1 MIKIDSLFSGLR
13 KVKQFESL
21 SNDDLNQILNS
32 GQMKKFNAGQII
44 FVQDDP
50 SAGMFVLI
58 EGKVNLCKLGPL
70 GQQNILATI
79 HPIIMFNE
87 VAVLDCGKNPVTA
100 IAIQETTLWH
110 IDCDAFQSLLKRF
123 PEIGLGLLRIMAL
136 RNRRLIQHYEDL
148 SYRNVESRVAKLLL
162 VLSENGSQTIKRKDH
177 SIEEMAS
184 LIASVGPVI
193 SRTLNGLKQLGFIT
207 TNRNTIILDRPDE
220 IARIAGMDLS
230 LID

>member
-1 MIKIDSLFSGLR
+1 MIKIDSLFSGFR

-44 FVQDDP
+44 FIQDDP

-58 EGKVNLCKLGPL
+58 EGKVNLCKLGPI

-100 IAIQETTLWH
+100 IATQESTLWH
-110 IDCDAFQSLLKRF
+110 IDCDTFQSLLKRF

-162 VLSENGSQTIKRKDH
+162 DLSQNGSQTIKRKDH

-207 TNRNTIILDRPDE
+207 VTRNTIILDRPDE
-220 IARIAGMDLS
+220 IARIAGMDLN
-230 LID
+230 LVD

>member
-21 SNDDLNQILNS
+21 SNEELNQILNS
-32 GQMKKFNAGQII
+32 GQIKKFIPGQVI
-44 FVQDDP
+44 FVQDEP

-100 IAIQETTLWH
+100 IAMQETTLWH
-110 IDCDAFQSLLKRF
+110 IDCDTFQILLKRF
-123 PEIGLGLLRIMAL
+123 PEIGLGLLRIMAI

-162 VLSENGSQTIKRKDH
+162 DLSENGSQTIKRKDH

-184 LIASVGPVI
+184 LIASVAPVI
-193 SRTLNGLKQLGFIT
+193 SRTLNGLKQMGFIT
-207 TNRNTIILDRPDE
+207 TTRNTIVLDRPDE
-220 IARIAGMDLS
+220 IARIAGMDLN

>member
-1 MIKIDSLFSGLR
+1 MIKIESLFSGLR

-32 GQMKKFNAGQII
+32 GQMKKFNPGQII

-58 EGKVNLCKLGPL
+58 EGKVNLCKLGPI

-79 HPIIMFNE
+79 HPVIMFNE

-100 IAIQETTLWH
+100 IATQESTLWH
-110 IDCDAFQSLLKRF
+110 IDCDTFQSLLKRF

-136 RNRRLIQHYEDL
+136 RNRLLIQHYEDL

-162 VLSENGSQTIKRKDH
+162 DLSENGSQTIKRKDH

-184 LIASVGPVI
+184 LIASVAPVI
-193 SRTLNGLKQLGFIT
+193 SRTLNGLRQLGYIT
-207 TNRNTIILDRPDE
+207 ATRNTIILDRPDE
-220 IARIAGMDLS
+220 IARIAGMDLN

>member
-21 SNDDLNQILNS
+21 SNEDLNQILNS
-32 GQMKKFNAGQII
+32 GQIKKFIPGQVI
-44 FVQDDP
+44 FVQDEP

-100 IAIQETTLWH
+100 IAMQETTLWH
-110 IDCDAFQSLLKRF
+110 IDCDTFQILLKRF
-123 PEIGLGLLRIMAL
+123 PEIGLGLLRIMAI

-162 VLSENGSQTIKRKDH
+162 DLSENGSQTIKRKDH

-184 LIASVGPVI
+184 LIASVAPVI
-193 SRTLNGLKQLGFIT
+193 SRTLNGLKQMGFIT
-207 TNRNTIILDRPDE
+207 TTRNTIVLDRPDE
-220 IARIAGMDLS
+220 IARLAGMDLN

>member
-21 SNDDLNQILNS
+21 SNEDLNQILNS
-32 GQMKKFNAGQII
+32 GQIKKFIPGQVI
-44 FVQDDP
+44 FVQDEP

-100 IAIQETTLWH
+100 IAMQETTLWH
-110 IDCDAFQSLLKRF
+110 IDCDTFQILLKRF
-123 PEIGLGLLRIMAL
+123 PEIGLGLLRIMAI

-162 VLSENGSQTIKRKDH
+162 DLSENGSQTIKRKDH

-184 LIASVGPVI
+184 LIASVAPVI
-193 SRTLNGLKQLGFIT
+193 SRTLNGLKQMGFIT
-207 TNRNTIILDRPDE
+207 TTRNTIVLDRPDE
-220 IARIAGMDLS
+220 IARIAGMDLN

>member
-1 MIKIDSLFSGLR
+1 MIKIESLFSGLR

-32 GQMKKFNAGQII
+32 GLMKKFNAGQII

-58 EGKVNLCKLGPL
+58 EGKVNLCKLGPN

-100 IAIQETTLWH
+100 IATQESTLWH
-110 IDCDAFQSLLKRF
+110 IDCDIFQSLLKRF

-162 VLSENGSQTIKRKDH
+162 DLSENGSQTIKRKDH

-193 SRTLNGLKQLGFIT
+193 SRTLNGLKQIGLISAT
-207 TNRNTIILDRPDE
+207 RNTIILERPDE
-220 IARIAGMDLS
+220 IARIAGMDLN

>member
-21 SNDDLNQILNS
+21 SNEDLNQILNS
-32 GQMKKFNAGQII
+32 GQIKKFIPGQVI
-44 FVQDDP
+44 FVQDEP

-100 IAIQETTLWH
+100 IAMQETTLWH
-110 IDCDAFQSLLKRF
+110 IDCDTFQILLKRF
-123 PEIGLGLLRIMAL
+123 PEIGLGLLRIMAI

-148 SYRNVESRVAKLLL
+148 SYRSVESRVAKLLL
-162 VLSENGSQTIKRKDH
+162 DLSENGSQTIKRKDH

-184 LIASVGPVI
+184 LIASVAPVI
-193 SRTLNGLKQLGFIT
+193 SRTLNGLKQMGFIT
-207 TNRNTIILDRPDE
+207 TTRNTIVLDRPDE
-220 IARIAGMDLS
+220 IARIAGMDLN

>member
-21 SNDDLNQILNS
+21 SNEDLNQILNS
-32 GQMKKFNAGQII
+32 GQIKKFIPGQVI
-44 FVQDDP
+44 FVQDEP

-100 IAIQETTLWH
+100 IAMQETTLWH
-110 IDCDAFQSLLKRF
+110 IGCEPFQTLLKRF
-123 PEIGLGLLRIMAL
+123 PVIGLGLLRIMAI

-162 VLSENGSQTIKRKDH
+162 DLSENGSQTIKRKDH

-184 LIASVGPVI
+184 LIASVAPVI
-193 SRTLNGLKQLGFIT
+193 SRTLNGLKQMGFIT
-207 TNRNTIILDRPDE
+207 TTRNTIVLDRPDE
-220 IARIAGMDLS
+220 IARIAGMDLN

>member
-1 MIKIDSLFSGLR
+1 
-13 KVKQFESL
+13 
-21 SNDDLNQILNS
+21 
-32 GQMKKFNAGQII
+32 GQII
-44 FVQDDP
+44 FVQDEP

-58 EGKVNLCKLGPL
+58 EGKVNLCKLGPM

-100 IAIQETTLWH
+100 IATQESTLWH
-110 IDCDAFQSLLKRF
+110 IDCDTFQSLLKRF

-162 VLSENGSQTIKRKDH
+162 DLSQNGSQTIKRKDH

-193 SRTLNGLKQLGFIT
+193 SRTLNGLKQLSFIT
-207 TNRNTIILDRPDE
+207 VTRNTIILDRPDE
-220 IARIAGMDLS
+220 IARIAGMDLN
-230 LID
+230 LVD

>member
-21 SNDDLNQILNS
+21 SSKDLNQILNS
-32 GQMKKFNAGQII
+32 GQIKKFIPGQVI
-44 FVQDDP
+44 FLQEEP

-58 EGKVNLCKLGPL
+58 EGKVNLCKLGPI

-110 IDCDAFQSLLKRF
+110 IDCDKFQSLLKRF

-162 VLSENGSQTIKRKDH
+162 DLSENGSQTIKRKDH

-184 LIASVGPVI
+184 LIASVAPVI
-193 SRTLNGLKQLGFIT
+193 SRTLNGLKHLGFIT
-207 TNRNTIILDRPDE
+207 TTRNTIILDRPDE

>member
-21 SNDDLNQILNS
+21 SNEDLNQILNS
-32 GQMKKFNAGQII
+32 GQIKKFIPGQVI
-44 FVQDDP
+44 FVQDEP

-100 IAIQETTLWH
+100 IAMQETTLWH
-110 IDCDAFQSLLKRF
+110 IDCDTFQILLKRF
-123 PEIGLGLLRIMAL
+123 PEIGLGLLRIMAI

-162 VLSENGSQTIKRKDH
+162 DLSENGSQTIKRKDH

-184 LIASVGPVI
+184 LIASVAPVI
-193 SRTLNGLKQLGFIT
+193 SRTLNGLKQMGFIT
-207 TNRNTIILDRPDE
+207 TTRNTIVLDRPDE

>member
-21 SNDDLNQILNS
+21 SDNDLTLILNS
-32 GQMKKFNAGQII
+32 GQINSFAPGQVI
-44 FVQDDP
+44 FIQDEP

-58 EGKVNLCKLGPL
+58 EGKVNLCKLGPN
-70 GQQNILATI
+70 GQQNIIALI

-100 IAIQETTLWH
+100 IATQETTLWH
-110 IDCDAFQSLLKRF
+110 IDCDTFQTLLKRF

-162 VLSENGSQTIKRKDH
+162 DLSQNGTHLIKRKDH

-184 LIASVGPVI
+184 LIATVGPVV
-193 SRTLNGLKQLGFIT
+193 SRTLNGLRNSGLIT
-207 TNRNTIILDRPDE
+207 TTRNSILLDQPEE
-220 IARIAGMDLS
+220 IARIAGMDLN
-230 LID
+230 LLD